1 MAEGR
6 LGRWSRLKQRGG
18 ADAREERQARED
30 EDRTAAARATAMP
43 DAVRLPGGVRV
54 RNFVPAMPP
63 LAPDAEDGDDR
74 LSRGIGHEEN
84 RDDPAPAAQIEND
97 ERDIE
102 SERLAKA
109 DADARP
115 LTEEE
120 KKVVEALPPIESLT
134 PESDIT
140 PFMQNGVPE
149 FLKQRALRAM
159 WRINPLFGFRDGLDD
174 YDEDFNIIDKIIPAG
189 TGNYKVGR
197 GFLSEEELQDMMP
210 EEAKH
215 AFDEDEDEGDD
226 ADDLE
231 TADSE
236 TGESGEA
243 ASDASAEDGDGVSE
257 DPEGGTALAET
268 DSKKPPSH

>member
-18 ADAREERQARED
+18 ADAREERQARAD
-30 EDRTAAARATAMP
+30 EDQAASARATATP

-63 LAPDAEDGDDR
+63 LAPDAEEGDDR
-74 LSRGIGHEEN
+74 LSRGIGHAEN
-84 RDDPAPAAQIEND
+84 RDEPAPAAKTD
-97 ERDIE
+97 
-102 SERLAKA
+102 SAGA
-109 DADARP
+109 DAASEYPDEDAADTRP
-115 LTEEE
+115 LSEEE
-120 KKVVEALPPIESLT
+120 KRIVEALPPIDSLT

-174 YDEDFNIIDKIIPAG
+174 YDEDFNVIDKIIPAG

-215 AFDEDEDEGDD
+215 AFDEDEDED
-226 ADDLE
+226 AEEADLAVDE
-231 TADSE
+231 SAAEGSPEDSD
-236 TGESGEA
+236 GE
-243 ASDASAEDGDGVSE
+243 
-257 DPEGGTALAET
+257 P
-268 DSKKPPSH
+268 